1 MSASEERIRDYA
13 TYLMIDDDAREG
25 VREKLELRMFR
36 KFKTAPPEVREEIAA
51 LLNYGDLFFSEV
63 AALAAEAVDLN
74 VDDTV
79 EK

>member
-1 MSASEERIRDYA
+1 MSVSEDRITNYA
-13 TYLMIDDDAREG
+13 TYLMTDDEARDA

-36 KFKTAPPEVREEIAA
+36 KFKTAPPEVRDEIAA

-74 VDDTV
+74 PDKPVG
-79 EK
+79 E